1 MAYYKHPDYC
11 SETEMTRQGWSE
23 CEKDEQRAKN
33 WDIRLE
39 HYAKNSHV
47 LKNCVQFRRMVDKWA
62 ESFQFPSAGVP
73 TMKMLSILKLSRENG
88 IVSETLTNFHYA
100 EKELLR
106 KNPKFASPAAAVQFN
121 TEKHHQLCL
130 VSIKTVVER
139 RERAVAA
146 LLMKKR
152 GRGAARDY
160 RAGVKTAMDAAV
172 LKGREDVDAQ
182 VAAAVACGKE
192 CADSISAMKKKLEH
206 DMMFDIYTNRLAVS
220 NKNKK
225 QLQVV
230 E

>member
-11 SETEMTRQGWSE
+11 SETEMTKQCWSE
-23 CEKDEQRAKN
+23 CEKAEQRAKN

-39 HYAKNSHV
+39 HYAKNSSV

-62 ESFQFPSAGVP
+62 ESFRFPSAGVP

-100 EKELLR
+100 EKELLH
-106 KNPKFASPAAAVQFN
+106 KNPQFVSPAAVQFN
-121 TEKHHQLCL
+121 TEKHHKLCL
-130 VSIKTVVER
+130 VSIKTVAER

-146 LLMKKR
+146 ILMKKR

-160 RAGVKTAMDAAV
+160 RAGVKSAMEEAV
-172 LKGREDVDAQ
+172 LKGREEVDAK
-182 VAAAVACGKE
+182 VAAAVAGGKDG
-192 CADSISAMKKKLEH
+192 ADVISAMKKKLEH

-220 NKNKK
+220 NKTKK
-225 QLQVV
+225 QIQVT